1 MFYCWNTFLSWW
13 RFLVLFVLL
22 STFSFLLFFN
32 LELTLSSFFP
42 LLLFLSLSL
51 FLSVCS
57 RHPFSCSSVW
67 FLIASA
73 LTESESCKHI
83 SAASVAAVDL
93 TDCQSDS
100 LCATDMQQSFDTRE
114 TARVQANQHVNW
126 FPCLMSFC
134 CKHHDTTVKGF
145 SKHASPNLKYM
156 CRI

>member
-32 LELTLSSFFP
+32 LKLTLSSFFP
-42 LLLFLSLSL
+42 LLLFLS
-51 FLSVCS
+51 VRS
-57 RHPFSCSSVW
+57 RHLFSCSSVW

-126 FPCLMSFC
+126 FPFLMSFC

-145 SKHASPNLKYM
+145 SKHASPNLKYI